1 MRWDAGTS
9 YLWEVQLFLKASRPE
24 QRNCPI
30 SAAVGM
36 FRPASSDKQ
45 WLKKASSVLYFYK
58 LSKHLCGGWCPP
70 DRLSFSSFSLPLP
83 LLRSH
88 CKSVADL
95 ADFLLS
101 SRFFSICGESRARPI
116 VQPALSP
123 TRQRSLESN
132 LSVSEL
138 FERRD
143 PFLHP
148 WILKTGMGVDGSQ
161 AWEARGSGKASVS
174 LSLLSCLMTALVL
187 HACN

>member
-1 MRWDAGTS
+1 MAQKS
-9 YLWEVQLFLKASRPE
+9 FKCSIFL
-24 QRNCPI
+24 QTLQTL
-30 SAAVGM
+30 V
-36 FRPASSDKQ
+36 
-45 WLKKASSVLYFYK
+45 
-58 LSKHLCGGWCPP
+58 CGGWCPP
-70 DRLSFSSFSLPLP
+70 DRLSFSSHSLSL
-83 LLRSH
+83 SH

-101 SRFFSICGESRARPI
+101 SRFFSICGESLARPI

-123 TRQRSLESN
+123 TPRRSLESN

-138 FERRD
+138 FERRH

-161 AWEARGSGKASVS
+161 AWEARGSRKASVS
-174 LSLLSCLMTALVL
+174 LSLLSCLMTVLVL

>member
-36 FRPASSDKQ
+36 SRPRPAASDKQ
-45 WLKKASSVLYFYK
+45 WLKNCYINNPQTFFTISANTYVLDGALQRDLVFHLIHS
-58 LSKHLCGGWCPP
+58 LSL
-70 DRLSFSSFSLPLP
+70 
-83 LLRSH
+83 SH

-123 TRQRSLESN
+123 TPRRSLESN

-138 FERRD
+138 FERRH

-148 WILKTGMGVDGSQ
+148 WILKTGMRGRWFSGLGSP
-161 AWEARGSGKASVS
+161 WFWDSICFT
-174 LSLLSCLMTALVL
+174 LSP
-187 HACN
+187 